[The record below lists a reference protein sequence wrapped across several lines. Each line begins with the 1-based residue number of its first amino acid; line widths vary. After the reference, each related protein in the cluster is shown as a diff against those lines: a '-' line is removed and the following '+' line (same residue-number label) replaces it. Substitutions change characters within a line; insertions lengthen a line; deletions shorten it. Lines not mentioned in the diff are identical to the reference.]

1 MTASALFKRNPKL
14 TRRSFTLLGASTLA
28 SLSVAHLTGCSGT
41 SSSTGSSTSASSS
54 SAASDPCETT
64 LFAFDTV
71 ITLSAYCEQ
80 SVLDQAQ
87 ERCTYFE
94 NIFSRTI
101 DGSDISKINS
111 AKGQPVEV
119 AEETADIISKS
130 LEYSKETDGLFDI
143 SIGAASTLWDFNEG
157 IKPSDKKLKEAIK
170 HIDYRNIAVDGTTI
184 TLADPDAKLDLGGIA
199 KGYIADDL
207 AKLFKEAGCESACL
221 NLGGNVYVLGTKP
234 DGSNWKVGVYDPNSD
249 GDDTVIAS
257 CEAADKSIVTSGLY
271 ERNFTKD
278 GVMYYH
284 ILDPKT
290 GYPAE
295 TDLLASS
302 IYSEKSVDGD
312 AYATTLFLL
321 GHDKALEFL
330 EEHPEIQG
338 LVVNSEDKVSTTDN
352 SPFEVL

>member
-1 MTASALFKRNPKL
+1 MSASALLNSNPNL
-14 TRRSFTLLGASTLA
+14 TRRGFVLLGASTLA
-28 SLSVAHLTGCSGT
+28 SLSLTYLTGCSGT
-41 SSSTGSSTSASSS
+41 GSSSS
-54 SAASDPCETT
+54 SATSDPCETT
-64 LFAFDTV
+64 FFAFDTV

-101 DGSDISKINS
+101 EGSDISKINS
-111 AKGQPVEV
+111 AKGQPVTV
-119 AEETADIISKS
+119 AEETADIILKS

-170 HIDYRNIAVDGTTI
+170 HIDYKNIAVDGTTV
-184 TLADPDAKLDLGGIA
+184 TLADPKAKLDLGGIA

-207 AKLFKEAGCESACL
+207 AKLFKDAGCESACL

-234 DGSNWKVGVYDPNSD
+234 DGSNWKVGVYDPNSE
-249 GDDTVIAS
+249 GSENVIAS
-257 CEAADKSIVTSGLY
+257 CEAANKSIVTSGLY

-290 GYPAE
+290 GYPAK

-302 IYSEKSVDGD
+302 IYSEKSIDGD

-321 GHDKALEFL
+321 GRDKALEFL
-330 EEHPEIQG
+330 QAHPNIQG
-338 LVVNSEDKVSTTDN
+338 LVVNSKDKVSTTDN